1 MTSKMNVLTNSMVF
15 YTLSVLFLLG
25 IILVGP
31 WDIDEGWHLCWANNY
46 LETGRFINDVGHN
59 SEISF
64 MKTFVAVL
72 AAIGN
77 FTDFSYF
84 FARVPFFL
92 ISIATLFLLHKLLIL
107 LNIDS
112 SYAIVSSLSLTIWF
126 GYTMIV
132 RPENIYMFS
141 ILFSV
146 FSVVYYVKYK
156 KSFILLLAILIN
168 ALSFSIHPNGILG
181 YLVLLIGFIM
191 FFREVSQK
199 DYIYIVSGIIL
210 GGIISYYSLLWY
222 QSIDEFWLSYN
233 RIKEDSVHT
242 IPFYKEYLRYLYLF
256 LSFELVIPI
265 FILSFAGLFL
275 KLRFWKESQKLE
287 RFLIIS
293 AIASLLYLFF
303 LPVKWNYYFSV
314 SVPIMVIFIA
324 YLLQYFSHDR
334 NHLSKILSVFLSFI
348 LIILFFKNFKQ
359 NEMFLETF
367 QIPSQRLILLQKL
380 KEQTQNAKVLLSPIL
395 FPYLRGEGRELF
407 FSDEDVDQVDYVILG
422 KEVTLYLKE
431 LASLKE
437 KGFEYQFS
445 FQFQGDNYSLF
456 IRRKSDFLN

>member
-1 MTSKMNVLTNSMVF
+1 
-15 YTLSVLFLLG
+15 
-25 IILVGP
+25 
-31 WDIDEGWHLCWANNY
+31 
-46 LETGRFINDVGHN
+46 
-59 SEISF
+59 
-64 MKTFVAVL
+64 
-72 AAIGN
+72 
-77 FTDFSYF
+77 
-84 FARVPFFL
+84 
-92 ISIATLFLLHKLLIL
+92 
-107 LNIDS
+107 
-112 SYAIVSSLSLTIWF
+112 
-126 GYTMIV
+126 
-132 RPENIYMFS
+132 
-141 ILFSV
+141 
-146 FSVVYYVKYK
+146 VYYVKYK
-156 KSFILLLAILIN
+156 KSLILLVAILIN
-168 ALSFSIHPNGILG
+168 ALSFSIHPNGIFG
-181 YLVLLIGFIM
+181 YFVLLIGFIM
-191 FFREVSQK
+191 FFREVSKK

-210 GGIISYYSLLWY
+210 GGLISYYSLLWY

-233 RIKEDSVHT
+233 QTKEDSVHS

-256 LSFELVIPI
+256 LYFELVIPI

-275 KLRFWKESQKLE
+275 KLRFWKESEKLE

-314 SVPIMVIFIA
+314 SFPIMVIFIA
-324 YLLQYFSHDR
+324 YLLQYLSHDR

-367 QIPSQRLILLQKL
+367 QIPSQRLILLHKL

-431 LASLKE
+431 LAHLKE

-456 IRRKSDFLN
+456 IRTES